1 MPLPL
6 LEYKPVTQNQ
16 RVEGYEIPGDEQVNY
31 SMDNMS
37 SQSDVDAVIG
47 AAYRQIFFYA
57 FESDRERFL
66 ESQLRFGQ
74 ITVRDFIRGLLLSD
88 TFYNN
93 FFIKNSNYR
102 IVEQCVQRILGRD
115 VYGEQEKIA
124 WSIVIATKGIKGF
137 VDALLDSP
145 EYMENFGDNKV
156 PYQRRRSLPSRT
168 MGEVP
173 FNLKSPFYTEYHR
186 KKLGFPQFIWRAEVK
201 RFRPQET
208 QVKAG
213 DPTAYLSMARSI
225 NPRGVTAQKISVF
238 NIDYQASVPKRR

>member
-1 MPLPL
+1 VPLPL

-31 SMDNMS
+31 SMDTMS
-37 SQSDVDAVIG
+37 SQSDVDAVIA

-102 IVEQCVQRILGRD
+102 IVEQCAQRILGRD

-124 WSIVIATKGIKGF
+124 WSIVIATKGFKGF

-156 PYQRRRSLPSRT
+156 PSQRRRTLPSRSI
-168 MGEVP
+168 GEVP
-173 FNLKSPFYTEYHR
+173 FNLKSPFYDEYYR

-201 RFRPQET
+201 RFRPQEQ

-225 NPRGVTAQKISVF
+225 NPRGVTPQKISVF
-238 NIDYQASVPKRR
+238 NINYEASVPKRR